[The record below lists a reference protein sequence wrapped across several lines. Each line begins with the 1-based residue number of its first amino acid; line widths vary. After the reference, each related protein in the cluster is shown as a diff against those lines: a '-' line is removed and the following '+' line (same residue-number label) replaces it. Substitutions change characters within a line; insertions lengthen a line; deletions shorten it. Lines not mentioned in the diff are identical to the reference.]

1 MEGRAVFLCP
11 HNEKNTG
18 TCTVHEDVPL
28 DTRRPVHETRERKL
42 G

>member
-28 DTRRPVHETRERKL
+28 DTRRPVRTRLESAS
-42 G
+42 